1 MVENKNAEDTR
12 VEEDEASLSE
22 EAEKPEEES
31 NTLEGTGD
39 MAAAGGDAPDGG
51 EGEIKKA
58 AFTDLVPAPGENLKN
73 NLDLLMGVTV
83 PLTVELGRS
92 TMKIEDFLQLS
103 PGSVIELD
111 KDAADPVDLTVNGK
125 LIARGEI
132 VVVDDSFG
140 IRVNEILDPGE
151 IET

>member
-1 MVENKNAEDTR
+1 MTDKLCRPIQRHR
-12 VEEDEASLSE
+12 VCPSS
-22 EAEKPEEES
+22 S
-31 NTLEGTGD
+31 NY
-39 MAAAGGDAPDGG
+39 
-51 EGEIKKA
+51 
-58 AFTDLVPAPGENLKN
+58 F
-73 NLDLLMGVTV
+73 
-83 PLTVELGRS
+83 
-92 TMKIEDFLQLS
+92 
-103 PGSVIELD
+103 GSVIELD